1 MPQSIVDNVRMTQG
15 KNQKYEVNPKLLRE
29 NTAAS
34 ATPQDQSRELLV
46 FGEARTRE

>member
-34 ATPQDQSRELLV
+34 ATPQDQSGELLV
-46 FGEARTRE
+46 FGEAKTRE